1 MSKLQS
7 FDLSIAASKNKNT
20 TKQAQKKTGVD
31 LVYRYALYALLDAG
45 EFQSY

>member
-20 TKQAQKKTGVD
+20 TKQAQKNGVD